1 MTADSLKPPD
11 LLRILKSNA
20 VHFISAILLKQTAE
34 AFDTF
39 TGTAN
44 IRQNQ
49 AYNIFLADTAFN
61 LFLSIAGR
69 LINNQWISAKH
80 SWIGSDGF
88 CGCHG
93 HIGFIDA
100 AGCPDTIAFKAAGK
114 GV

>member
-1 MTADSLKPPD
+1 MPAAYMSETFEPGSKDVYKRQDIIRYFAGYPVMTADGFKPPD

-20 VHFISAILLKQTAE
+20 VHFISAVLFKQAAE

-61 LFLSIAGR
+61 LFLFIFGR
-69 LINNQWISAKH
+69 LIR
-80 SWIGSDGF
+80 
-88 CGCHG
+88 C
-93 HIGFIDA
+93 
-100 AGCPDTIAFKAAGK
+100 
-114 GV
+114 V